1 MQYYSTNN
9 IKNKV
14 SLKEAVLKGIAD
26 DGGLFMPEYIPQIS
40 KDFINNISSYSFQD
54 IACHI
59 AKLFCEEDIP
69 TPALYDIINS
79 AINFESPIVKLDED
93 TYVLELFHGP
103 TFAFKDFGARF
114 TAKIMSYFINNQN
127 NEINILVATSG
138 DTGSAVAN
146 GFFNIPGINVT
157 ILYPSNKVSY
167 LQEKQLTTLGG
178 NITALEV
185 GGTFDDCQ
193 RLVKNAFAD
202 KTVSKIK
209 NLSSAN
215 SINIS
220 RLLPQS
226 FYYFNAYAQLKN
238 KTKDLLFS
246 VPSGNLGNLTA
257 GLIAYKMGLPV
268 YKFISA
274 VNANKVF
281 EKYINTGEFIIK
293 PSITTFSNA
302 MDVGNP
308 SNAARI
314 FELFENNFTKIN
326 NIIFSRSKSD
336 EETLIAIEEVYDKY
350 NYLIDPHG
358 AVGYAVL
365 HDYVDNQDVKYNS
378 IILETAHPAK
388 FTEVME
394 KAISDKIKLP
404 EELKKCLLKEKVS
417 IKISNRYEEF
427 KEFLIG

>member
-1 MQYYSTNN
+1 MIFYSTNN
-9 IKNKV
+9 KNNKV
-14 SLKEAVLKGIAD
+14 SLKDAVLKGIAD
-26 DGGLFMPEYIPQIS
+26 DGGLFMPEYIPQLS
-40 KDFINNISSYSFQD
+40 KDFFNNISSYSFQE
-54 IACHI
+54 ISYKVAEE
-59 AKLFCEEDIP
+59 FCGEDISENE
-69 TPALYDIINS
+69 LKDIIYS
-79 AINFESPIVKLDED
+79 SINFNAPIVALDED
-93 TYVLELFHGP
+93 TFILELFHGP

-127 NEINILVATSG
+127 KDINILVATSG

-146 GFFNIPGINVT
+146 GFYNVPGIKVT

-178 NITALEV
+178 NITALEID
-185 GGTFDDCQ
+185 GTFDDCQ
-193 RLVKNAFAD
+193 RLVKAAFAD
-202 KTVSKIK
+202 KGITNYK

-220 RLLPQS
+220 RLLPQT

-238 KTKDLLFS
+238 KTKDLVFS

-268 YKFISA
+268 YKFIAA
-274 VNANKVF
+274 VNNNKVF
-281 EKYINTGEFIIK
+281 AEYINNGQFITK
-293 PSITTFSNA
+293 PSVLTLSNA

-314 FELFENNFTKIN
+314 FDLFKNDYSLISDL
-326 NIIFSRSKSD
+326 IFSRSKSD
-336 EETLIAIEEVYDKY
+336 DETLTAIEEVYDRY

-365 HDYVDNQDVKYNS
+365 HDYVDNQDIKYNS

-388 FTEVME
+388 FTDVMS
-394 KAISDKIKLP
+394 KIISENIILP
-404 EELKKCLLKEKVS
+404 EELNKCLEKEKVS
-417 IKISNRYEEF
+417 VKMSNKYDDF
-427 KEFLIG
+427 KSFLLS